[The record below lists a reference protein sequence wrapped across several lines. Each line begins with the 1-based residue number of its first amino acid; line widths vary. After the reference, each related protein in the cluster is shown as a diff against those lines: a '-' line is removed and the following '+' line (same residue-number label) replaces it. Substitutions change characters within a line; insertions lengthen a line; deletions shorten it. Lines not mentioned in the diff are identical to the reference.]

1 MLCCARMGKSEKL
14 RETILGGRSDANISF
29 EDLRN
34 FLISLGFEE
43 RIKGSHHSFRKSGVL
58 EKPNIQRDGS
68 KAKAYQVRQIRAI
81 LIKYDL

>member
-1 MLCCARMGKSEKL
+1 MLCFARMGKSEKL
-14 RETILGGRSDANISF
+14 RETILGGRSEANISF